1 MWHGEAG
8 ESNTIRTIDHD
19 DMDTLPDDIVSVL
32 LTFASGETLR
42 AMRTTSSR
50 VHGLVETHSKTKA
63 ARLKDARVG
72 ILCDILDR
80 FDVAAAQNIPFRR
93 E

>member
-1 MWHGEAG
+1 
-8 ESNTIRTIDHD
+8 
-19 DMDTLPDDIVSVL
+19 MDTLPDDIVSVL